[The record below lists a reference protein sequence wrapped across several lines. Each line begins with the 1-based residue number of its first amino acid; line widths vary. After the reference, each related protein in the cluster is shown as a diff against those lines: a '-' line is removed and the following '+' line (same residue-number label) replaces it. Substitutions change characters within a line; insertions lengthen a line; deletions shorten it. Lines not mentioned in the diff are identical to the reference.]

1 MQQQSRFIVAL
12 AASAAVLILWNIF
25 FIKPPQPNANVN
37 ANDQPAAKGSPQPT
51 SQATT
56 QPAASVTPTP
66 TTAAQS
72 PAPTPDN
79 VPQRKVRIVTPLYE
93 ATFDTRGAVATSW
106 ILRRVKRSDGSW
118 RELYSA
124 GSTKAN
130 PKPLELIPTTPA
142 GVAPEQLFHPL
153 QIVTGDA
160 TADGVLASRNFKVGG
175 GISETGAIVDIAKLG
190 GATSETGDATV
201 DIPSGSRQIEFTVH
215 DDTTGLDA
223 TKRMTFYA
231 DRYLAEVSLK
241 LTRNQQPVPQASL
254 VIGPSIG
261 DQGIDH
267 YTFYSYQP
275 EGISVVNGEVRRINA
290 LEVHSDRRNTGTIN
304 WILEGIGIKPVVTK
318 PADRE
323 TFDGQV
329 QWAGVDDTY
338 FGMIAVP
345 AKPTAGLE
353 YRTTAYEHKS
363 NGKPEQRFLTT
374 GLVPVPTDGSKT
386 ELYVGPKDHRL
397 LKTASEEIKQL
408 GGPQVDLGEAIN
420 FGFLGGMRRFLAVPI
435 LFAIDRLQR
444 ITGSYGVA
452 IILFTI
458 FIYSLFFPLKWQS
471 SRKMKKAQKYA
482 PRMKELQEK
491 LKGMKQNDPR
501 MKELQME
508 QLRLMKEA
516 NPLGGC
522 LPLLI
527 QMPFLF
533 ALYSAIT
540 ISIDFR
546 QASFL
551 WIPDLSGPE
560 PYILFFVRILPVL
573 FAGSMIVLQLLTPA
587 PTADPL
593 QRKMMAVGMPLM
605 MLYVLWSAPAGLL
618 LYWLVGNIVGF
629 LQQFIINRLTKTED
643 DGPPPDV
650 KGAKKKPPPKKLKT
664 AEA

>member
-1 MQQQSRFIVAL
+1 MQQQQRFIVAL
-12 AASAAVLILWNIF
+12 VASAAVLILWNVLF
-25 FIKPPQPNANVN
+25 PPVKPPQPNAN
-37 ANDQPAAKGSPQPT
+37 ANNQPVAQSSPQPT
-51 SQATT
+51 SQT
-56 QPAASVTPTP
+56 AASTTPTP
-66 TTAAQS
+66 AQSAQS
-72 PAPTPDN
+72 PAPSNAATPDK
-79 VPQRKVRIVTPLYE
+79 VPQRKLRVTTPLYE

-106 ILRRVKRSDGSW
+106 ILKKARRSDGTW

-124 GSTKAN
+124 SSTKNN
-130 PKPLELIPTTPA
+130 PKPLELIATPPA
-142 GVAPEQLFHPL
+142 GIAPEQLFRPF

-160 TADGVLASRNFKVGG
+160 TADSVLAGRNFKVSG
-175 GISETGAIVDIAKLG
+175 SE
-190 GATSETGDATV
+190 SGDTTIDV
-201 DIPSGSRQIEFTVH
+201 PNGSRQIEFTVH
-215 DDTTGLDA
+215 DEATGLDA
-223 TKRMTFYA
+223 TKRITFFA
-231 DRYLAEVSLK
+231 DRYIAEIELK
-241 LTRNQQPVPQASL
+241 LTRNNQQVPQAQL
-254 VIGPSIG
+254 AIGPNIG

-267 YTFYSYQP
+267 YTFYSFAP
-275 EGISVVNGEVRRINA
+275 EGVAVVNGQVRRINA
-290 LEVHSDRRNTGTIN
+290 LQAHSDRQNTGTIN
-304 WILEGIGIKPVVTK
+304 WILEGIGLKAVVNKP
-318 PADRE
+318 PDRE
-323 TFDGQV
+323 PIDGPV

-345 AKPTAGLE
+345 AKPTSGLE
-353 YRTTAYEHKS
+353 YRTTAYEQKT
-363 NGKPEQRFLTT
+363 NGKTELRFLIT
-374 GLVPVPTDGSKT
+374 GLVPMPTDGSKT
-386 ELYVGPKDHRL
+386 EIYTGPKDHRL
-397 LKTASEEIKQL
+397 LAAGSEEIKQL

-420 FGFLGGMRRFLAVPI
+420 FGFLGSMRRFLAVPI

-491 LKGMKQNDPR
+491 LKGMKSTDPR
-501 MKELQME
+501 MKELQKE

-560 PYILFFVRILPVL
+560 PYIFAFVRILPLL
-573 FAGSMIVLQLLTPA
+573 FASSMIVLQLMTPA
-587 PTADPL
+587 PSADPM

-605 MLYVLWSAPAGLL
+605 MLYILWSAPAGLL
-618 LYWLVGNIVGF
+618 IYWLVGNIVGF
-629 LQQFIINRLTKTED
+629 LQQFIINRMTKSEN
-643 DGPPPDV
+643 DGPPPDG
-650 KGAKKKPPPKKLKT
+650 KGAKKKPPPKKLKL

>member
-1 MQQQSRFIVAL
+1 MQQQQRFIVAL
-12 AASAAVLILWNIF
+12 VASAAVLILWNVLF
-25 FIKPPQPNANVN
+25 PPVKPPQPNANAN
-37 ANDQPAAKGSPQPT
+37 ANSQAIAQNSPPPT
-51 SQATT
+51 SQAT
-56 QPAASVTPTP
+56 ASTTPP
-66 TTAAQS
+66 SAQAAQS
-72 PAPTPDN
+72 PAPSPGASPSPTPDN
-79 VPQRKVRIVTPLYE
+79 IPPRKLRVTTPLYD

-106 ILRRVKRSDGSW
+106 IVKKVRRSDGTW
-118 RELYSA
+118 RELHSV
-124 GSTKAN
+124 GSTNNN
-130 PKPLELIPTTPA
+130 PKPLELIATPPA
-142 GVAPEQLFHPL
+142 GIAPDQLFRPF
-153 QIVTGDA
+153 QV
-160 TADGVLASRNFKVGG
+160 V
-175 GISETGAIVDIAKLG
+175 
-190 GATSETGDATV
+190 TGDATV
-201 DIPSGSRQIEFTVH
+201 DGLLATRNFKVSGASSDSGDANVDVSNGSKQVEFTVH
-215 DDTTGLDA
+215 DDATGLDVN
-223 TKRMTFYA
+223 KRMTFFA
-231 DRYLAEVSLK
+231 DRYIAEIELK
-241 LTRNQQPVPQASL
+241 LTRNNQAVPKAQLA
-254 VIGPSIG
+254 IGPNIG

-267 YTFYSYQP
+267 YTFYSFAP
-275 EGISVVNGEVRRINA
+275 EGVAVLDGQVHRINSLA
-290 LEVHSDRRNTGTIN
+290 VHSDRKSTGTIN
-304 WILEGIGIKPVVTK
+304 WILEGIGIKSVVNK

-323 TFDGQV
+323 TIDGNV

-345 AKPTAGLE
+345 AKPLAGLE
-353 YRTTAYEHKS
+353 YRTTPFEHKTD
-363 NGKPEQRFLTT
+363 GKTEQRFLIT
-374 GLVPVPTDGSKT
+374 GLVPVWTDGTKT
-386 ELYVGPKDHRL
+386 EIYAGPKDHRL
-397 LKTASEEIKQL
+397 LAAASEEIKQL

-491 LKGMKQNDPR
+491 LKGMKSTDPR

-560 PYILFFVRILPVL
+560 PYIFGFLRVLPLL
-573 FAGSMIVLQLLTPA
+573 FAGSMIVLQLMTPA
-587 PTADPL
+587 PSADPL
-593 QRKMMAVGMPLM
+593 QRKMMAIGMPMM
-605 MLYVLWSAPAGLL
+605 MLYILWSAPGGLL
-618 LYWLVGNIVGF
+618 VYWLVGNIVGF
-629 LQQFIINRLTKTED
+629 LQQFIINRMTKTD
-643 DGPPPDV
+643 DEPPPT
-650 KGAKKKPPPKKLKT
+650 GNNLKKKLPPKKLKP

>member
-1 MQQQSRFIVAL
+1 MQQQQRFIVAL
-12 AASAAVLILWNIF
+12 VSSAAVLILWNVLF
-25 FIKPPQPNANVN
+25 PPVKPPLLNANAN
-37 ANDQPAAKGSPQPT
+37 ANSQAVAQSSPQLT
-51 SQATT
+51 SQSTASTT
-56 QPAASVTPTP
+56 PRPAQ
-66 TTAAQS
+66 TAQSSAQS
-72 PAPTPDN
+72 PAPSPGPSPDT
-79 VPQRKVRIVTPLYE
+79 VPQRKLRVTTPLYE
-93 ATFDTRGAVATSW
+93 VTFDTRGAVATSW
-106 ILRRVKRSDGSW
+106 IVNKVKRSDGAW

-124 GSTKAN
+124 GSTKNN
-130 PKPLELIPTTPA
+130 PKRLELILTPPA
-142 GVAPEQLFHPL
+142 GIPTEQLFRPF
-153 QIVTGDA
+153 QILTGDA
-160 TADGVLASRNFKVGG
+160 TTDGVLAGRNFKVSGAN
-175 GISETGAIVDIAKLG
+175 SE
-190 GATSETGDATV
+190 SGDVTIDV
-201 DIPSGSRQIEFTVH
+201 PTGSRQIEFTVH
-215 DDTTGLDA
+215 DDATGLDA
-223 TKRMTFYA
+223 SKRMTFFA
-231 DRYLAEVSLK
+231 DRYVAEIELR
-241 LTRNQQPVPQASL
+241 LTRNAQTVPKAQL
-254 VIGPSIG
+254 IIGPNIG

-267 YTFYSYQP
+267 YTFYSFAP
-275 EGISVVNGEVRRINA
+275 EGIAVLNGQVRRINSV
-290 LEVHSDRRNTGTIN
+290 EVHSDRQSTGTIN
-304 WILEGIGIKPVVTK
+304 WILEGIGIKSVVNK
-318 PADRE
+318 PPDRE
-323 TFDGQV
+323 PLDGTV

-345 AKPTAGLE
+345 SKPTTGLE
-353 YRTTAYEHKS
+353 YRTTPYQVQN
-363 NGKPEQRFLTT
+363 NGKSEQRFLIT
-374 GLVPVPTDGSKT
+374 GLVPVPTDGSTT
-386 ELYVGPKDHRL
+386 EIYTGPKDHRL
-397 LKTASEEIKQL
+397 LAAASEEIKQI

-420 FGFLGGMRRFLAVPI
+420 FGFLGSMRRFLAVPI

-444 ITGSYGVA
+444 VTGSYGVA

-491 LKGMKQNDPR
+491 LKGMKQSDPR

-560 PYILFFVRILPVL
+560 PYFLSFIRILPLL
-573 FAGSMIVLQLLTPA
+573 FASSMIILQLMTPA
-587 PTADPL
+587 PSADPL

-605 MLYVLWSAPAGLL
+605 MLYILWSAPAGLL

-629 LQQFIINRLTKTED
+629 VQQMLINRLTKTDEEA
-643 DGPPPDV
+643 PPPDE
-650 KGAKKKPPPKKLKT
+650 KGAKKKSAKKLKP